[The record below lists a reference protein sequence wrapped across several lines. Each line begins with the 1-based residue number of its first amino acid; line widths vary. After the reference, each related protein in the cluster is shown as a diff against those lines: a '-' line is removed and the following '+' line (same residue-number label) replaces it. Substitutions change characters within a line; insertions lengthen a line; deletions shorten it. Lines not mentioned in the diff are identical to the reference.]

1 MRRVDCSTRLGR
13 QEERRVFPYIA
24 RAPTHRSV
32 ARTKGIGI
40 AILSRPAVPPSRRP
54 AVLLWRCYGPIV
66 DTTQHPAS
74 GHSSR
79 TTAVPSSRLVEP
91 FRVYVIE
98 TSSRVSE
105 PLMSSH

>member
-40 AILSRPAVPPSRRP
+40 AILSRPAVPPSRRL
-54 AVLLWRCYGPIV
+54 AVEVLRTDRGYDAASSEWTQQSHNCRPLLAAR
-66 DTTQHPAS
+66 
-74 GHSSR
+74 R
-79 TTAVPSSRLVEP
+79 AVPRLCH
-91 FRVYVIE
+91 RDI
-98 TSSRVSE
+98 
-105 PLMSSH
+105 